1 MERNQAVAI
10 HLAFPISRR
19 VASTGLFLEM
29 VSDWDGLFLLLW
41 KENLLFGN
49 FSRFRVLNEA
59 KSEFQVLFM

>member
-49 FSRFRVLNEA
+49 FSRVLNEA